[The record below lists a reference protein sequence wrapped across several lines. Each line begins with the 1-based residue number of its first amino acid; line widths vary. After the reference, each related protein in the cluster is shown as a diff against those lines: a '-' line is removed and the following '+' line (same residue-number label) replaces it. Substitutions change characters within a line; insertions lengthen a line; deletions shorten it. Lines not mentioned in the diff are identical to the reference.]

1 MEYDQLIHEC
11 LETTFGFREFK
22 GPQKEIIQNIISK
35 RNTFVIMPTG
45 GGKSLCYQL
54 PALLLEGTAIVI
66 SPLIALMKNQ
76 VDSIRGVSEKN
87 SIAHVLNSS
96 LTLDEIRTVK
106 DDVKGNKTKLL
117 YLAPESL
124 AKPSN
129 IEFLKSIQISFLAID
144 EAHCISEWGHDFR
157 PDYRNIRN
165 VLNKIDNRLPVIA
178 LTATATPKVQ
188 TDILKNIEISDA
200 DIFKSSFNR
209 PNLFYE
215 VRHKTENVNRD
226 LVKFIKNNSG
236 KSGIIYCL
244 SRKKVEEISNLLVLN
259 GIKSVPYH
267 AGLDSKIRN
276 KNQDNFLMEDVD
288 VVVATI
294 AFGMGI
300 DKPDI
305 RYVIHYDIP
314 KSLEGYYQETGRAGR
329 DGGEGH
335 CLAYYSYK
343 DIEKL
348 EKFLESKSKKEKDV
362 ASLLLEEVVAYCQ
375 TSVSRRKYL
384 LNYFGEYF
392 DSDKGDGRL
401 MDDNMRDPKQKLNVK
416 KAVIIVLNVISKTKF
431 IYKQKDIINILIGAN
446 NALLNSHNI
455 LSSEFFG
462 IGKENDKNFW
472 NSLIWHLRVEGF
484 ILKKIDSFGI
494 LSLTK
499 KGENFIT
506 NPTDILISI
515 PETKED
521 VKEEKNINSSSS
533 GDKKLMY
540 LLKGLRK
547 KIADTHSVPPYVV
560 FQDPSLLEMT
570 LRYPVKLD
578 ELSSIF
584 GVGEGKAKKYG
595 KEFIDLISDYIKEN
609 NIERPDDI
617 VVKSSGKNSSLKL
630 FIIQSIDRKLS
641 LNDIAEAKSMDLE
654 SLVLEMETIV
664 YSGTKLDLSYCF
676 DDYLDEDQQEE
687 LYDYFIESESDNIDL
702 ALEEFEGDYDEFE
715 LKLFR
720 IKFLSDIAN

>member
-1 MEYDQLIHEC
+1 ML
-11 LETTFGFREFK
+11 
-22 GPQKEIIQNIISK
+22 
-35 RNTFVIMPTG
+35 
-45 GGKSLCYQL
+45 
-54 PALLLEGTAIVI
+54 
-66 SPLIALMKNQ
+66 
-76 VDSIRGVSEKN
+76 SI
-87 SIAHVLNSS
+87 
-96 LTLDEIRTVK
+96 D
-106 DDVKGNKTKLL
+106 
-117 YLAPESL
+117 
-124 AKPSN
+124 
-129 IEFLKSIQISFLAID
+129 
-144 EAHCISEWGHDFR
+144 
-157 PDYRNIRN
+157 
-165 VLNKIDNRLPVIA
+165 
-178 LTATATPKVQ
+178 
-188 TDILKNIEISDA
+188 
-200 DIFKSSFNR
+200 
-209 PNLFYE
+209 
-215 VRHKTENVNRD
+215 
-226 LVKFIKNNSG
+226 
-236 KSGIIYCL
+236 
-244 SRKKVEEISNLLVLN
+244 
-259 GIKSVPYH
+259 
-267 AGLDSKIRN
+267 
-276 KNQDNFLMEDVD
+276 
-288 VVVATI
+288 
-294 AFGMGI
+294 
-300 DKPDI
+300 
-305 RYVIHYDIP
+305 
-314 KSLEGYYQETGRAGR
+314 
-329 DGGEGH
+329 
-335 CLAYYSYK
+335 
-343 DIEKL
+343 
-348 EKFLESKSKKEKDV
+348 
-362 ASLLLEEVVAYCQ
+362 
-375 TSVSRRKYL
+375 
-384 LNYFGEYF
+384 
-392 DSDKGDGRL
+392 
-401 MDDNMRDPKQKLNVK
+401 
-416 KAVIIVLNVISKTKF
+416 IVLNIISKTKF

-499 KGENFIT
+499 KGENFIS

-515 PETKED
+515 AETKED